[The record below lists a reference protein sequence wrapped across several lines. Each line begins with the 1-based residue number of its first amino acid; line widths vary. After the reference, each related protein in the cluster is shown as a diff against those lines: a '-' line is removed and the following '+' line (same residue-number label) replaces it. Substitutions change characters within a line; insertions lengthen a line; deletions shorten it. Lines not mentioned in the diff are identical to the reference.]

1 MEELIEWLDNLIMI
15 VKELEGRES
24 TSRHFI
30 TIWENDY
37 KNLLLVKE
45 YLTDYEKLAKDYRD
59 VELKNKLL
67 KIEKMELEGRYIKKR
82 KARVVACLGGID
94 SPAYADKIFAQSV
107 FRQAEIDFK
116 DHFNISRYDLLPKKH
131 ADAALAYWMT
141 WEPSTNTK
149 MKIMYEDMRMK
160 YRANRRKWGGRLWR

>member
-15 VKELEGRES
+15 VKGLEGRES

-67 KIEKMELEGRYIKKR
+67 KIEKMELEGRYI
-82 KARVVACLGGID
+82 
-94 SPAYADKIFAQSV
+94 
-107 FRQAEIDFK
+107 
-116 DHFNISRYDLLPKKH
+116 
-131 ADAALAYWMT
+131 
-141 WEPSTNTK
+141 
-149 MKIMYEDMRMK
+149 YEDMRMK
-160 YRANRRKWGGRLWR
+160 YRANRRKWGERLWR